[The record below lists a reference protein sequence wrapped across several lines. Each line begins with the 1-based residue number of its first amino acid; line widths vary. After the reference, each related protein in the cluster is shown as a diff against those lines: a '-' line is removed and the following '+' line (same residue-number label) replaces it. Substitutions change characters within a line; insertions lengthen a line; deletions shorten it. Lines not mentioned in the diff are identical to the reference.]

1 MEQITAPDNILETIF
16 RLGLSILLGAA
27 IGINRE
33 LLRKPAGLQTHSL
46 VALGSALIV
55 IISVQLSESQD
66 DDAAVGRAI
75 QGLVAGIGFIGGG
88 VIMHRRDTQGVYG
101 LTTAASIWVVAGMG
115 VAVGLGLWRL
125 SMIAVGMSLGILIF
139 FGAVN
144 HWLQKKNIRID
155 DGKTPPAGEDSES
168 TPPVHRR

>member
-1 MEQITAPDNILETIF
+1 MEQITAPDNIIDCIF

-46 VALGSALIV
+46 VALGSALV
-55 IISVQLSESQD
+55 SIISVQLAESLND
-66 DDAAVGRAI
+66 GSAVSRMI

-88 VIMHRRDTQGVYG
+88 VIMHRRDSQGVYG

-115 VAVGLGLWRL
+115 IAVGLGLWRL
-125 SMIAVGMSLGILIF
+125 SMVAVAMSLGILIV
-139 FGAVN
+139 FGSID
-144 HWLQKKNIRID
+144 HWLVKKNIRID
-155 DGKTPPAGEDSES
+155 TGETPPPAEDSES
-168 TPPVHRR
+168 IPPANRR